1 MGNLSTTG
9 RIFYGIAI
17 LGIGLTA
24 IYYRELPYILSL
36 PEYFSITAHIAFAIG
51 FGVVFTLGGACIA
64 LGKNPGQII
73 LLFAGMLLAIFCFY
87 CIPYEFITGENYGHL
102 QEWENAA
109 KELTLAGG
117 AFVIA
122 GCFTRKNKSPTRS
135 LTNLIPIGA
144 ILFSVTIIFYGI
156 LHFLFAEA
164 ASAMIPAWIPAHI
177 FWMYFCGVALMGS
190 GIAIIIK
197 IKTNLIATLLGT
209 MILIWFIFLH
219 IPRVIAA
226 PAADMKDEI
235 TSAFFA
241 LAYSGIA
248 FVVAGVAGKRRYLLK
263 FGR

>member
-9 RIFYGIAI
+9 RIFCGIAI

-24 IYYRELPYILSL
+24 IHYRELPYILSL
-36 PEYFSITAHIAFAIG
+36 PEYFSTTAHIVFAIG
-51 FGVVFTLGGACIA
+51 FGVVFTLGGACIT

-117 AFVIA
+117 TLVIA
-122 GCFTRKNKSPTRS
+122 GCSAGRNNNRLKGFLSR
-135 LTNLIPIGA
+135 LIPLGG

-190 GIAIIIK
+190 GIAIIFK
-197 IKTNLIATLLGT
+197 IKTNLVATLLGT

-248 FVVAGVAGKRRYLLK
+248 FVVAGVAGKKNRH
-263 FGR
+263 F